1 MRDDPGAV
9 AEDTRPLL
17 SPSKPAQAGAPSE
30 AAVEERRWVA
40 SPTLDLTLDETTP
53 WGEEQQRY
61 LQIRRLITSIQHAVR
76 RRKWR
81 RLLGSKIP
89 RIVGPCGMVLYPI
102 HDSAMVRIGL
112 EGPSGKQYRGHALCL
127 SADSAWRLRMVM
139 CVESSAFGS
148 LTLGAIVGNCM
159 LMAVQGPP
167 GSAEAMF
174 GAREYEHLEL
184 GFTIFFSAELLLKT
198 LAMGFY
204 GHEHAFL
211 SDPWNRLD
219 LGIVLLG
226 WLPIF
231 FPALNTKYCAARPPR
246 PPRLPSPT
254 HEPLLPHS

>member
-1 MRDDPGAV
+1 
-9 AEDTRPLL
+9 
-17 SPSKPAQAGAPSE
+17 
-30 AAVEERRWVA
+30 
-40 SPTLDLTLDETTP
+40 
-53 WGEEQQRY
+53 
-61 LQIRRLITSIQHAVR
+61 
-76 RRKWR
+76 
-81 RLLGSKIP
+81 
-89 RIVGPCGMVLYPI
+89 
-102 HDSAMVRIGL
+102 
-112 EGPSGKQYRGHALCL
+112 
-127 SADSAWRLRMVM
+127 MVM

-231 FPALNTKYCAARPPR
+231 FPALNTKYCAARPSATTR
-246 PPRLPSPT
+246 SRSVSGDRLTRGSEALHCGFAGYYIVDRGHASYKNEPPHLSMRM
-254 HEPLLPHS
+254 LLSTAFWMHCSISFIGTRAIVTSRVAP